1 MSSNQ
6 DIPLTRPRQ
15 LQLPQPLGPALPSQI
30 SRGSSTRSIPPS
42 SSSLTSP
49 SSPTSLPTWTRQQS
63 RVSNTLPSHSHSQST
78 HDHRTQSRSAPPG
91 AENGVHTGPY
101 TTALPPQPKPTEKVQ
116 ETYVSSF
123 QRPGRGREPSTLPVL
138 REEHRY
144 CQRCQ
149 LVKPLRAHHCRAC
162 GKVRRRFVR
171 LCGGEWGG

>member
-1 MSSNQ
+1 MLSNH
-6 DIPLTRPRQ
+6 DIPLTRTRQ
-15 LQLPQPLGPALPSQI
+15 LQPLQPLAPGLPSQI
-30 SRGSSTRSIPPS
+30 SRGSSTRTIPPS

-63 RVSNTLPSHSHSQST
+63 RVSNTLPSHSQST

-101 TTALPPQPKPTEKVQ
+101 TTPLPPQPTEKAR
-116 ETYVSSF
+116 EARSPTF

-162 GKVRRRFVR
+162 GKVRNRFVR
-171 LCGGEWGG
+171 LCEGE